1 MYYNMKTTAE
11 ILEIV
16 ETLEKDYDFNDIL
29 VNYIDVDELAKCT
42 NTDEVIEL
50 FRKANKDEDI
60 TRGEIIYY
68 ANAIEYL
75 SENDPSLNDSI
86 SLAIDMWYE
95 LKNINSEL
103 LANLLK
109 SDVNSEDFNRFLER
123 LENELNVVI

>member
-1 MYYNMKTTAE
+1 MKTTAE

-16 ETLEKDYDFNDIL
+16 ETLEEDYDFNDIL
-29 VNYIDVDELAKCT
+29 VNFIDVDELAKCT
-42 NTDEVIEL
+42 DTDEVIEF

-75 SENDPSLNDSI
+75 SEYDPSLNDSI
-86 SLAIDMWYE
+86 GLAIDMWYE
-95 LKNINSEL
+95 LENINSEF

-109 SDVNSEDFNRFLER
+109 SVKNSEDFNRFLER

>member
-1 MYYNMKTTAE
+1 MTTASHINSFLWKTIKISIFNLLQPFIMKTTAE

-86 SLAIDMWYE
+86 SLAIDM
-95 LKNINSEL
+95 
-103 LANLLK
+103 
-109 SDVNSEDFNRFLER
+109 
-123 LENELNVVI
+123 